1 MSLVMLYSIVVS
13 LDMLHCSFYHSFAG
27 CAVSAMKLVRVQF
40 ISAVLICAIYI
51 VETVKLIY
59 RFGSA
64 VLLIVKLM
72 LWSI

>member
-13 LDMLHCSFYHSFAG
+13 LDMLHCSFYQQFCWLCSFCYEACMG
-27 CAVSAMKLVRVQF
+27 TV

>member
-1 MSLVMLYSIVVS
+1 MSLIMLYSIVVS
-13 LDMLHCSFYHSFAG
+13 LDILHCSFAG
-27 CAVSAMKLVRVQF
+27 CAVSAMKHVWVQF
-40 ISAVLICAIYI
+40 ISAVLICAINI

-64 VLLIVKLM
+64 VLLIVKVM